1 MDDMYN
7 ILVVDDSALMR
18 KLMCDIINS
27 IDGYHVSDVCADG
40 KSAYLYLKQK
50 DYSAVTMNMAMP
62 TFNGISILSKLK
74 EEDIKVP
81 VIAISSSIKEDR
93 ELAHRAMDLGAY
105 DFVLRPLKVNSPEMD
120 SFKRNLK
127 EVLEAATS
135 GKPRKQRPP
144 LESRSIAE
152 PAQPREE
159 KVLKPRFDLVAIA
172 SSTGGPQAL
181 QTMVP
186 MLPSV
191 LGVPVVIVQHMPIG
205 FTSSLA
211 ERINHKSK
219 IKVKEA
225 RNGEPLQPDT
235 VYIAKGGHQLKV
247 AENKDKQFTLAVTAD
262 PPVNNLRPCA
272 DVMYESLCNLSFSKI
287 LCVVLTGMGSDG
299 AKGIGSLKKKK
310 RIKVLTQSEQTCVVY
325 GMPKATYES
334 GLSDVVCD
342 ISDMAKQIVKELG
355 V

>member
-1 MDDMYN
+1 MYN

-50 DYSAVTMNMAMP
+50 NYSAVTMNMAMP
-62 TFNGISILSKLK
+62 SFNGISILTKIK
-74 EEDIKVP
+74 EEGLSVP
-81 VIAISSSIKEDR
+81 VIAISSSLKEDR
-93 ELAHRAMDLGAY
+93 ELAIKAMELGAV
-105 DFVLRPLKVNSPEMD
+105 DFVLRPLKVNSPEME
-120 SFKRNLK
+120 SFRSNLK
-127 EVLEAATS
+127 II
-135 GKPRKQRPP
+135 
-144 LESRSIAE
+144 LESAVEGKVRKPKTILDFGPVDGASLASSE
-152 PAQPREE
+152 T
-159 KVLKPRFDLVAIA
+159 KVLNPKYDLVAIA

-181 QTMVP
+181 QVLVP
-186 MLPSV
+186 MLPAR
-191 LGVPVVIVQHMPIG
+191 LGVPVVIVQHMPVG

-211 ERINHKSK
+211 ERVDHKSK

-225 RNGEPLQPDT
+225 RNGEPLKIDT
-235 VYIAKGGHQLKV
+235 VYIAKGGHQMKV
-247 AENKDKQFTLAVTAD
+247 AENKEGQFTLAVTTD

-272 DVMYESLCNLSFSKI
+272 DVMYESLCNLSYKKI

-299 AKGIGSLKKKK
+299 AKGISSLKKKK
-310 RIKVLTQSEQTCVVY
+310 RIKVLTQSEKTCVVY
-325 GMPKATYES
+325 GMPKAAFEG

-342 ISDMAKQIVKELG
+342 IGDMAKQIVKELG

>member
-1 MDDMYN
+1 MYN

-27 IDGYHVSDVCADG
+27 IDGYQVSDVCADG

-93 ELAHRAMDLGAY
+93 ELAHSAMDLGAY

-120 SFKRNLK
+120 TFKRKLK
-127 EVLEAATS
+127 DALEAAIS
-135 GKPRKQRPP
+135 GKPKKQRPP
-144 LESRSIAE
+144 LEPKSIAE
-152 PAQPREE
+152 SASSQKEE
-159 KVLKPRFDLVAIA
+159 KVLKPKYDLVAIA

-186 MLPSV
+186 MLPSA

-211 ERINHKSK
+211 DRINYKSK

-225 RNGEPLQPDT
+225 RNGEVLQPDT
-235 VYIAKGGHQLKV
+235 VYIAKGGHQLKL
-247 AENKDKQFTLAVTAD
+247 AENKEKQFTLAVTSD

-272 DVMYESLCNLSFSKI
+272 DVMFESLCNLSYSKI

-325 GMPKATYES
+325 GMPKAAFES